1 LSGGRPG
8 FRPVIGML
16 QQELLE
22 IFAEQWLGAVDA
34 ARTHQCDLITFCGG
48 SLAAPG
54 FRGQANVIYDLVSP
68 QALDALIIWTTV
80 LGINVSHEQLAEYCR
95 RFDPLPVV
103 SVEQPLG
110 AAPVV
115 SMANR
120 RGMYEAVS
128 HLIEAHGHRR
138 IAFLR
143 GPAAHVGIEE
153 RYQGYLDAMA
163 DHGLPADPELVSAH
177 AGTASAGA
185 FTLFGLGSHHTRG
198 IISGSAS
205 SAVRL
210 DEAWIRRL
218 LTGPLPDAVAAAND
232 GFAVAA
238 MSVLASAGVRTPED
252 IAFVG
257 FDDSVNASTDDLGFH
272 SGPRHRP
279 DPGGVWSLTTVR
291 APFHQLGWRAV
302 EVARALVLG
311 QSVPEV
317 TVLPTELVV
326 RTSCGCPAAVS
337 QPPSAVPSA
346 VVVEQRNQIMRDV
359 GQELITAVDVAGL
372 VRTLPDELVKIGIP
386 GAHLAVYESV
396 ANSLG
401 GTPRPQQ
408 DRPTQPTSTAR
419 SRLLLSYADSVATEE
434 ATDLFPSVQLVPGNR
449 LGRSSPTSLVAT
461 PLYFK
466 DQQLGYALFE
476 LGPEI
481 GWIYAALRDQLSTAL
496 HHVLMV
502 ERERAALAALEEA
515 HRREERQRL
524 ASELHDSVSQA
535 LFSMTLH
542 TRALELA
549 ARREGIDPGS
559 PLPRGLAAL
568 RELTQGALSEMRVL
582 IFQLRPE
589 ALHQDGLVA
598 AVRKHAAAI
607 AARDGFEISVQA
619 AKDHLPLD
627 EQAETELFRLVQE
640 AVHNSVKHAR
650 PSRIDIRFREP
661 DEPAR
666 ALVVEVADDGVGFDP
681 DLIEPGHLGLK
692 TMRERT
698 ERLGGRFVIDSSAT
712 GPTTVR
718 AVLPGILRS
727 RTEPG
732 STPAGA

>member
-1 LSGGRPG
+1 MPS
-8 FRPVIGML
+8 
-16 QQELLE
+16 E
-22 IFAEQWLGAVDA
+22 
-34 ARTHQCDLITFCGG
+34 
-48 SLAAPG
+48 
-54 FRGQANVIYDLVSP
+54 
-68 QALDALIIWTTV
+68 
-80 LGINVSHEQLAEYCR
+80 
-95 RFDPLPVV
+95 
-103 SVEQPLG
+103 
-110 AAPVV
+110 
-115 SMANR
+115 
-120 RGMYEAVS
+120 
-128 HLIEAHGHRR
+128 
-138 IAFLR
+138 
-143 GPAAHVGIEE
+143 
-153 RYQGYLDAMA
+153 
-163 DHGLPADPELVSAH
+163 
-177 AGTASAGA
+177 
-185 FTLFGLGSHHTRG
+185 
-198 IISGSAS
+198 
-205 SAVRL
+205 
-210 DEAWIRRL
+210 
-218 LTGPLPDAVAAAND
+218 
-232 GFAVAA
+232 
-238 MSVLASAGVRTPED
+238 
-252 IAFVG
+252 
-257 FDDSVNASTDDLGFH
+257 VN
-272 SGPRHRP
+272 
-279 DPGGVWSLTTVR
+279 
-291 APFHQLGWRAV
+291 
-302 EVARALVLG
+302 
-311 QSVPEV
+311 
-317 TVLPTELVV
+317 VLPTELVV

-661 DEPAR
+661 AEPAR